1 MESLPRPPARPTTQ
15 GLQMPIP
22 EPLVI
27 RNDAPVKALK
37 LIDNYILLGTDQGD
51 IRVYDR
57 ETLEELSVNNVRNLP
72 FKVNSS

>member
-1 MESLPRPPARPTTQ
+1 MESLPRPPPRPTTQ

-27 RNDAPVKALK
+27 RNDCPVKALK
-37 LIDNYILLGTDQGD
+37 LIENYILLGTDLGD

-57 ETLEELSVNNVRNLP
+57 ETLEELSVNNVRNLS
-72 FKVNSS
+72 FHVYSS

>member
-1 MESLPRPPARPTTQ
+1 MESLPRPPPRPTTQ

-27 RNDAPVKALK
+27 RNDSSVKALK
-37 LIDNYILLGTDQGD
+37 LIDNYILLGTDLGD

-57 ETLEELSVNNVRNLP
+57 ETLEELSVNNVSNRIFN
-72 FKVNSS
+72 VHSS

>member
-1 MESLPRPPARPTTQ
+1 
-15 GLQMPIP
+15 MPIP

-57 ETLEELSVNNVRNLP
+57 ETLEELSVNNVRNLT
-72 FKVNSS
+72 FKVHSS